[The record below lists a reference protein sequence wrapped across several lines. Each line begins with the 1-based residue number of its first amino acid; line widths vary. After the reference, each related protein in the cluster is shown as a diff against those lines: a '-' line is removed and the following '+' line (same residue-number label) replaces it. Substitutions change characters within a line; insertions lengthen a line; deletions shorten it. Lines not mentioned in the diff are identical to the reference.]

1 MVKVN
6 PTDKLVFDLEMF
18 QIDFNEQKKESL
30 RKEISE
36 KYGVPLKNVEVNF
49 KPVTVDDKGDKISL
63 ASDIITNI
71 QDPKFQQQLFEE
83 YIKTKGIEDVDFDA
97 LINIDKKVNAFVD
110 FDTYSKYKPYKV
122 KYLKWD
128 NYLSYGKDNYF
139 DFTKLKGLVLLTGQP
154 ENTSGK
160 TTLAIDLLRFALFG
174 RAEKSPTL
182 DSVFNTYLEEETEVK
197 VEAGIEI
204 DSVDYVIRRTI
215 TRPSL
220 KKRTAKSKA
229 KQKVEYFKLL
239 NGNYEEIENCEGES
253 GTQTNNIIK
262 ETVGNIEDFDLVI
275 SATAYTLGNLLRMGQ
290 TDKGKLFSRWLGLLS
305 IEEKEKIAKDLWK
318 KESQQLISNRYNKA
332 TLESEINDM
341 KIVIEND
348 NKSIIS
354 SQEKMNVANENIEK
368 LNKQKLEIIKN
379 RKQIKEDLIK
389 ADVATIENKTKYL
402 NNDLAINRSK
412 MSVKKERY
420 MQIKDVVF
428 DVELYNKKK
437 EEQRNI
443 DIEQAELRTKIA
455 TIKEDIK
462 RINNL
467 VEKKTCP
474 TCGHEIDI
482 IEQNGFIE
490 KDRQQIKELT
500 DKGVTNK
507 AKLDIIL
514 KEIAE
519 IEQKRVEENE
529 LNRLKP
535 EMSAIK
541 VQIDNIKL
549 QLAELSRQKEEIDT
563 NKENIRYNN
572 EIDNKIRL
580 VDENIRVETNI
591 KEEQIREIQ
600 NYKNEI
606 TNFTKQIEERNNIIK
621 KLTEEEK
628 VIRTWNIYKQMI
640 NSKDGIGKI
649 VLKKGLP
656 IINNE
661 ISRLLNGICDFKVEL
676 SIDENSKVCIDLIRD
691 GVKMDLGISASG
703 WESTVASIALRSALS
718 NICSFAK
725 PNIVTYDEV
734 LSGVSS
740 ENMENVFKLFK
751 RIQPNYDTIIHICH
765 DTTLV
770 DYHDYTI
777 FVLKENNISKIEFK

>member
-1 MVKVN
+1 MIKVN

-49 KPVTVDDKGDKISL
+49 VPVTVDDKGDKISL

-97 LINIDKKVNAFVD
+97 LVNIDKKVNAFVD

-128 NYLSYGKDNYF
+128 NYLSYGRDNYF

-174 RAEKSPTL
+174 KAEKSPTL
-182 DSVFNTYLEEETEVK
+182 DSVFNTYLEDETEVK

-204 DSVDYVIRRTI
+204 DGVDYVIRRTI
-215 TRPSL
+215 TRPAL

-239 NGNYEEIENCEGES
+239 NGNYEVIENCEGES

-348 NKSIIS
+348 NKQIIS
-354 SQEKMNVANENIEK
+354 SQEKMNVANDNIEK
-368 LNKQKLEIIKN
+368 LNKQKIEIIKN

-402 NNDLAINRSK
+402 NDSLATNRAK

-420 MQIKDVVF
+420 MQIKDVIF
-428 DVELYNKKK
+428 DVEAYNKKK
-437 EEQRNI
+437 DEQRNI

-482 IEQNGFIE
+482 FEQNGFIE
-490 KDRQQIKELT
+490 KDRQDIKELT
-500 DKGVTNK
+500 DKGVVNK
-507 AKLDIIL
+507 AKLDVIL

-519 IEQKRVEENE
+519 MEQKRVEENE

-549 QLAELSRQKEEIDT
+549 QLAELSRQKEEIET

-591 KEEQIREIQ
+591 KEQQIREIQ

-606 TNFTKQIEERNNIIK
+606 TLYTKEIENRNKIIV

-628 VIRTWNIYKQMI
+628 IVRDWNIYQELVGK
-640 NSKDGIGKI
+640 NGIIKI
-649 VLKKGLP
+649 VLKKALP
-656 IINNE
+656 ILNNE
-661 ISRLLNGICDFKVEL
+661 VSRLIDGLCDFEVIL
-676 SIDENSKVCIDLIRD
+676 SIDDNNKICIDLVRD
-691 GVKMDLGISASG
+691 GVKMDLGVAASG
-703 WESTVASIALRSALS
+703 WEGTVSSIALRSALA
-718 NICSFAK
+718 NIAALPRCSTTVF
-725 PNIVTYDEV
+725 DEV

-740 ENMENVFKLFK
+740 ENAENVFKLFR
-751 RIQPNYDTIIHICH
+751 RILSNYDNIIHICH
-765 DTTLV
+765 DQSLNEW
-770 DYHDYTI
+770 HDQTI
-777 FVLKENNISKIEFK
+777 VVTKKNNISQIEIK

>member
-30 RKEISE
+30 KKEISE

-49 KPVTVDDKGDKISL
+49 IPVTVDDKGDKISL

-97 LINIDKKVNAFVD
+97 LINIDKKVNTFID

-174 RAEKSPTL
+174 KAEKSPTL
-182 DSVFNTYLEEETEVK
+182 DSVFNTYLEDETEVK

-204 DSVDYVIRRTI
+204 DGIDYVIRRTI

-318 KESQQLISNRYNKA
+318 KESQKLISNRYNKA

-354 SQEKMNVANENIEK
+354 SQEKMNAASENIDK
-368 LNKQKLEIIKN
+368 YNKEKLEIIKN
-379 RKQIKEDLIK
+379 RKEIKEELIR
-389 ADVATIENKTKYL
+389 ADVTTIENNIKYCNQNL
-402 NNDLAINRSK
+402 EQQRGIMK
-412 MSVKKERY
+412 IKKERFF
-420 MQIKDVVF
+420 QIKDSVF
-428 DVELYNKKK
+428 NIDEFNKKK
-437 EEQRNI
+437 EEERNI
-443 DIEQAELRTKIA
+443 EIEQAELRTKISA
-455 TIKEDIK
+455 LKDDNK
-462 RINNL
+462 RIESL

-482 IEQNGFIE
+482 VEQTSFIN
-490 KDRQQIKELT
+490 KNNTKIKEY
-500 DKGVTNK
+500 TNTGIENK
-507 AKLDIIL
+507 KKLDEIK
-514 KEIAE
+514 KEITKL
-519 IEQKRVEENE
+519 EQKRVEENE

-541 VQIDNIKL
+541 VQIDNLKL
-549 QLAELSRQKEEIDT
+549 QIADWTRKKTEIET
-563 NKENIRYNN
+563 NKENIKYNN
-572 EIDNKIRL
+572 EIDNKIRI

-591 KEEQIREIQ
+591 KEQQIREIQ

-606 TNFTKQIEERNNIIK
+606 TQYTKEIENRGKIII

-628 VIRTWNIYKQMI
+628 VVRDWNIYQELVGK
-640 NSKDGIGKI
+640 NGIIKI
-649 VLKKGLP
+649 VLKRALP
-656 IINNE
+656 ILNNE
-661 ISRLLNGICDFKVEL
+661 VSRLIDGLCDFEVIL
-676 SIDENSKVCIDLIRD
+676 SIDDNNKICIDLVRD
-691 GVKMDLGISASG
+691 GVKMDLGVAASG
-703 WESTVASIALRSALS
+703 WEGTVSSIALRSALA
-718 NICSFAK
+718 NIAALPRCSTTVF
-725 PNIVTYDEV
+725 DEV

-740 ENMENVFKLFK
+740 ENAENVFKLFR
-751 RIQPNYDTIIHICH
+751 RILSNYDNIIHICH
-765 DTTLV
+765 DQSLNEW
-770 DYHDYTI
+770 HDQTI
-777 FVLKENNISKIEFK
+777 VVTKKNNISQIEIK

>member
-49 KPVTVDDKGDKISL
+49 IPVTVDDKGDKISL

-97 LINIDKKVNAFVD
+97 LVNIDKKVNAFVD

-174 RAEKSPTL
+174 KAEKSPTL
-182 DSVFNTYLEEETEVK
+182 DSVFNTYLEDETEVK

-204 DSVDYVIRRTI
+204 DGIDYVIRRTI

-318 KESQQLISNRYNKA
+318 KESQNLISNRYNKA

-368 LNKQKLEIIKN
+368 LNKQKIDIIKN

-389 ADVATIENKTKYL
+389 ADVATIENKTRYL
-402 NNDLAINRSK
+402 NNDLATNRSK

-443 DIEQAELRTKIA
+443 DIEQAELRTKIIN
-455 TIKEDIK
+455 IKEDIK

-467 VEKKTCP
+467 VEKKICP

-482 IEQNGFIE
+482 FEQNGFIE

-500 DKGVTNK
+500 DKGVANK
-507 AKLDIIL
+507 AKLDVIL

-519 IEQKRVEENE
+519 MEQKRVEENE

-549 QLAELSRQKEEIDT
+549 QLAELTRQKEEIET

-591 KEEQIREIQ
+591 KEQQIRVIQ

-606 TNFTKQIEERNNIIK
+606 TQYTKEIENRGKIII

-628 VIRTWNIYKQMI
+628 IVRDWNIYQELVGK
-640 NSKDGIGKI
+640 NGIIKI
-649 VLKKGLP
+649 VLKRALP
-656 IINNE
+656 ILNNE
-661 ISRLLNGICDFKVEL
+661 VSRLIDGLCDFEVIL
-676 SIDENSKVCIDLIRD
+676 SIDNNNKICIDLVRD
-691 GVKMDLGISASG
+691 GVKMDLGVAASG
-703 WESTVASIALRSALS
+703 WEGTVSSIALRSALA
-718 NICSFAK
+718 NIAALPRCSTTVF
-725 PNIVTYDEV
+725 DEV

-740 ENMENVFKLFK
+740 ENAENVFKLFR
-751 RIQPNYDTIIHICH
+751 RILSNYDNIIHICH
-765 DTTLV
+765 DQSLNEW
-770 DYHDYTI
+770 HDQTI
-777 FVLKENNISKIEFK
+777 VVTKKNNISQIEIK

>member
-6 PTDKLVFDLEMF
+6 PTDKLIFDLEMF

-30 RKEISE
+30 RKEISD

-49 KPVTVDDKGDKISL
+49 IPITVDDKGDKISL

-83 YIKTKGIEDVDFDA
+83 YIKAKGIEDVDFES
-97 LINIDKKVNAFVD
+97 LVNIDKKVNAFVD

-174 RAEKSPTL
+174 KAEKSPTL
-182 DSVFNTYLEEETEVK
+182 DSVFNTYLENETEVK

-204 DSVDYVIRRTI
+204 EGVDYVIRRTI
-215 TRPSL
+215 TRPTL
-220 KKRTAKSKA
+220 KKRSAKSKA

-318 KESQQLISNRYNKA
+318 KESQNLISNRYNKA

-368 LNKQKLEIIKN
+368 LNKQKIDIIKN

-389 ADVATIENKTKYL
+389 ADVATIENRTKFL
-402 NNDLAINRSK
+402 NEDLVANRAK
-412 MSVKKERY
+412 MSVKKQRY
-420 MQIKDVVF
+420 MEIKDAVF
-428 DVELYNKKK
+428 NIEAYNKKK

-443 DIEQAELRTKIA
+443 DIEQAELRTKIS
-455 TIKEDIK
+455 TFKEDIK
-462 RINNL
+462 RINAL

-482 IEQNGFIE
+482 IEQNSFIE
-490 KDRQQIKELT
+490 KNKQQIKELT
-500 DKGVTNK
+500 DKGITNK

-519 IEQKRVEENE
+519 MEQKRMEENE

-549 QLAELSRQKEEIDT
+549 QLTELTRQKEEIET

-580 VDENIRVETNI
+580 VDETIRVETNI

-606 TNFTKQIEERNNIIK
+606 TLYTKEIENRGKIII

-628 VIRTWNIYKQMI
+628 VVRDWNIYQELVGK
-640 NSKDGIGKI
+640 NGIIKI
-649 VLKKGLP
+649 VLKRALP
-656 IINNE
+656 ILNNE
-661 ISRLLNGICDFKVEL
+661 VSRLIDGLCDFDVVL
-676 SIDENSKVCIDLIRD
+676 SIDDNNKICIDLVRD
-691 GVKMDLGISASG
+691 GVKMDLGVAASG
-703 WESTVASIALRSALS
+703 WEGTVSSIALRSALA
-718 NICSFAK
+718 NIAALPRCSTTVF
-725 PNIVTYDEV
+725 DEV

-740 ENMENVFKLFK
+740 ENAENVFKLFR
-751 RIQPNYDTIIHICH
+751 RILSNYDNIIHICH
-765 DTTLV
+765 DQSLNEW
-770 DYHDYTI
+770 HDQTI
-777 FVLKENNISKIEFK
+777 VVTKKNNISQIEIK

>member
-49 KPVTVDDKGDKISL
+49 IPVTIDDKGDKISL

-97 LINIDKKVNAFVD
+97 LVNIDKKVNAFVD

-174 RAEKSPTL
+174 KAEKSPTL
-182 DSVFNTYLEEETEVK
+182 DSVFNTYLEDETEVK

-204 DSVDYVIRRTI
+204 DGIDYVIRRTI

-318 KESQQLISNRYNKA
+318 KESQNLISNRYNKA

-368 LNKQKLEIIKN
+368 LNKQKIDIIKN

-389 ADVATIENKTKYL
+389 ADVATIENKTRYL
-402 NNDLAINRSK
+402 NNDLATNRSK

-443 DIEQAELRTKIA
+443 DIEQAELRTKIIS
-455 TIKEDIK
+455 IKEDIK

-482 IEQNGFIE
+482 FEQNGFIE

-500 DKGVTNK
+500 DKGIANK
-507 AKLDIIL
+507 AKLDVIL

-519 IEQKRVEENE
+519 MEQKRVEENE

-549 QLAELSRQKEEIDT
+549 QLAELTRQKEEIET

-591 KEEQIREIQ
+591 KEQQIREIQ

-606 TNFTKQIEERNNIIK
+606 TQYTKEIENRAKIIAKLIEE
-621 KLTEEEK
+621 ES
-628 VIRTWNIYKQMI
+628 VIRTWNIYRELMG
-640 NSKDGIGKI
+640 KDGIVKI
-649 VLKKGLP
+649 VLKKALP
-656 IINNE
+656 ILNNE
-661 ISRLLNGICDFKVEL
+661 IARLLNGLCDFDVVL
-676 SIDENSKVCIDLIRD
+676 SIDENNKICLDLIRD
-691 GVKMDLGISASG
+691 GVKMPIEISASG
-703 WESTVASIALRSALS
+703 WETTIASIALRSALS
-718 NICSFAK
+718 NICSFAR

-740 ENMENVFKLFK
+740 ENMENVFNLFK

-765 DTTLV
+765 DQSLNEW
-770 DYHDYTI
+770 HDQTI
-777 FVLKENNISKIEFK
+777 VVTKKNNISQIELK

>member
-49 KPVTVDDKGDKISL
+49 IPVTVDDKGDKISL

-97 LINIDKKVNAFVD
+97 LVNIDKKVNAFVD
-110 FDTYSKYKPYKV
+110 FDAYSKYKPYKV

-128 NYLSYGKDNYF
+128 NYLSYGKDNYL

-174 RAEKSPTL
+174 KAEKSPTL
-182 DSVFNTYLEEETEVK
+182 DSVFNTYLEDETEVK

-204 DSVDYVIRRTI
+204 DGIDYVIRRTI

-318 KESQQLISNRYNKA
+318 KESQNLISNRYNKA

-368 LNKQKLEIIKN
+368 LNKQKIDIIKN

-389 ADVATIENKTKYL
+389 ADVATIENKTRYL
-402 NNDLAINRSK
+402 NNDLATNRSK

-443 DIEQAELRTKIA
+443 DIEQAELRTKIIS
-455 TIKEDIK
+455 IKEDIK

-467 VEKKTCP
+467 VEKKICP

-482 IEQNGFIE
+482 FEQNSFIE

-500 DKGVTNK
+500 DKGVANK
-507 AKLDIIL
+507 AKLDVIL

-519 IEQKRVEENE
+519 MEQKRVEENE

-549 QLAELSRQKEEIDT
+549 QLAELTRQKQEIET

-591 KEEQIREIQ
+591 KEQQIREIQ

-606 TNFTKQIEERNNIIK
+606 TQYTKEIENRGKIII

-628 VIRTWNIYKQMI
+628 IVRDWNIYQELVGK
-640 NSKDGIGKI
+640 NGIIKI
-649 VLKKGLP
+649 VLKRALP
-656 IINNE
+656 ILNNE
-661 ISRLLNGICDFKVEL
+661 VSRLIDGLCDFEVIL
-676 SIDENSKVCIDLIRD
+676 SIDNNNKICIDLVRD
-691 GVKMDLGISASG
+691 GVKMDLSVAASG
-703 WESTVASIALRSALS
+703 WEGTVSSIALRSALA
-718 NICSFAK
+718 NIAALPRCSTTVF
-725 PNIVTYDEV
+725 DEV

-740 ENMENVFKLFK
+740 ENAENVFKLFR
-751 RIQPNYDTIIHICH
+751 RILSNYDNIIHICH
-765 DTTLV
+765 DQSLNEW
-770 DYHDYTI
+770 HDQTI
-777 FVLKENNISKIEFK
+777 VVTKKNNISQIEIK

>member
-1 MVKVN
+1 MIKVN

-49 KPVTVDDKGDKISL
+49 VPVTVDDKGDKISL

-97 LINIDKKVNAFVD
+97 LVNIDKKVNAFVD

-174 RAEKSPTL
+174 KAEKSPTL
-182 DSVFNTYLEEETEVK
+182 DSVFNTYLEKETEVK

-204 DSVDYVIRRTI
+204 DGVDYVIRRTI

-220 KKRTAKSKA
+220 TKRSAKSKA

-332 TLESEINDM
+332 TLESEISDM

-348 NKSIIS
+348 NKQIIS
-354 SQEKMNVANENIEK
+354 SQEKMNVANDNIEK
-368 LNKQKLEIIKN
+368 LNKQKIEIIKN

-402 NNDLAINRSK
+402 NDSLATNRAK

-420 MQIKDVVF
+420 MQIKDVIF
-428 DVELYNKKK
+428 DVEAYNKKK
-437 EEQRNI
+437 DEQRNI

-482 IEQNGFIE
+482 FEQNGFIE
-490 KDRQQIKELT
+490 KDRQDIKELT
-500 DKGVTNK
+500 DKGVVNK
-507 AKLDIIL
+507 AKLDVIL

-519 IEQKRVEENE
+519 MEQKRVEENE

-549 QLAELSRQKEEIDT
+549 QLAELSRQKEEIET

-591 KEEQIREIQ
+591 KEQQIREIQ

-606 TNFTKQIEERNNIIK
+606 TVYTKEIENRNKIIVK
-621 KLTEEEK
+621 ITEEEK
-628 VIRTWNIYKQMI
+628 IVRDWNIYQELVGK
-640 NSKDGIGKI
+640 NGIIKI
-649 VLKKGLP
+649 VLKKALP
-656 IINNE
+656 ILNNE
-661 ISRLLNGICDFKVEL
+661 VSRLIDGLCDFEVIL
-676 SIDENSKVCIDLIRD
+676 SIDDNNKICIDLVRD
-691 GVKMDLGISASG
+691 GVKMDLGVAASG
-703 WESTVASIALRSALS
+703 WEGTVSSIALRSALA
-718 NICSFAK
+718 NIAALPRCSTTVF
-725 PNIVTYDEV
+725 DEV

-740 ENMENVFKLFK
+740 ENAENVFKLFR
-751 RIQPNYDTIIHICH
+751 RILSNYDNIIHICH
-765 DTTLV
+765 DQSLNEW
-770 DYHDYTI
+770 HDQTI
-777 FVLKENNISKIEFK
+777 VVTKKNNISQIEIK

>member
-49 KPVTVDDKGDKISL
+49 VPVTVDDKGDKISL

-97 LINIDKKVNAFVD
+97 LVNIDKKVNAFVD

-174 RAEKSPTL
+174 KAEKSPTL
-182 DSVFNTYLEEETEVK
+182 DSVFNTYLEDETEVK

-204 DSVDYVIRRTI
+204 DGVDYVIRRTI

-239 NGNYEEIENCEGES
+239 NGSYEEIENCEGES

-262 ETVGNIEDFDLVI
+262 ETVGNIDDFDLVI

-305 IEEKEKIAKDLWK
+305 IEEKDQIAKDLWK
-318 KESQQLISNRYNKA
+318 KESQKLISNTYNKA
-332 TLESEINDM
+332 TLESEVNDM

-348 NKSIIS
+348 NKLIIA

-368 LNKQKLEIIKN
+368 LNKQKIEIIKN

-389 ADVATIENKTKYL
+389 ADVATIENKTRYL
-402 NNDLAINRSK
+402 NNELATNRAK

-428 DVELYNKKK
+428 DVGLYNKKK
-437 EEQRNI
+437 EEQRTI

-455 TIKEDIK
+455 NIKEDIK

-467 VEKKTCP
+467 LEKKMCP

-482 IEQNGFIE
+482 LEQNGFIE
-490 KDRQQIKELT
+490 KDKQQIKELT
-500 DKGVTNK
+500 DKGVANK
-507 AKLDIIL
+507 TKLDVIF

-519 IEQKRVEENE
+519 MEQKQLEENE

-549 QLAELSRQKEEIDT
+549 QLVELSRQKEEIET

-580 VDENIRVETNI
+580 VDESIRVETNI
-591 KEEQIREIQ
+591 KEQQIREIQ

-606 TNFTKQIEERNNIIK
+606 TFYTKEIENRGKIIV

-628 VIRTWNIYKQMI
+628 IVRDWKIYQELIGK
-640 NSKDGIGKI
+640 NGIIKI
-649 VLKKGLP
+649 VLKRALP
-656 IINNE
+656 ILNNE
-661 ISRLLNGICDFKVEL
+661 ISRLIDGLCDFEVIL
-676 SIDENSKVCIDLIRD
+676 SIDNNNKICIDLVRD
-691 GVKMDLGISASG
+691 GVKMDLGVAASG
-703 WESTVASIALRSALS
+703 WEGTVSSLALRFALS
-718 NICSFAK
+718 NICSLPR
-725 PNIVTYDEV
+725 PNFSVWDEI

-740 ENMENVFKLFK
+740 ENVENIFNLFR
-751 RIQPNYDTIIHICH
+751 RINHYYDFIIHICH
-765 DTTLV
+765 DNSLSE
-770 DYHDYTI
+770 YHDATI
-777 FVLKENNISKIEFK
+777 MVEKKNNISHIKI

>member
-49 KPVTVDDKGDKISL
+49 IPVTVDDKGDKISL

-97 LINIDKKVNAFVD
+97 LVNIDKKVNAFVD
-110 FDTYSKYKPYKV
+110 FDAYSKYKPYKV

-174 RAEKSPTL
+174 KAEKSPTL
-182 DSVFNTYLEEETEVK
+182 DSVFNTYLEDETEVK

-204 DSVDYVIRRTI
+204 DGIDYVIRRTI

-318 KESQQLISNRYNKA
+318 KESQNLISNRYNKA

-368 LNKQKLEIIKN
+368 LNKQKIEIIKN

-389 ADVATIENKTKYL
+389 ADVATIENKTRYL
-402 NNDLAINRSK
+402 NNDLATNRSK

-443 DIEQAELRTKIA
+443 DIEQAELRTKIIS
-455 TIKEDIK
+455 IKEDIK

-482 IEQNGFIE
+482 FEQNGFIE

-500 DKGVTNK
+500 DKGVANK
-507 AKLDIIL
+507 AKLDVIL

-519 IEQKRVEENE
+519 MEQKRVEENE

-549 QLAELSRQKEEIDT
+549 QLAELTRQKEEIET

-591 KEEQIREIQ
+591 KEQQIREIQ

-606 TNFTKQIEERNNIIK
+606 TQYTKEIENRTKIIAKLIEE
-621 KLTEEEK
+621 ES
-628 VIRTWNIYKQMI
+628 VIRTWNIYRELMG
-640 NSKDGIGKI
+640 KDGIVKI
-649 VLKKGLP
+649 VLKKALP
-656 IINNE
+656 ILNNE
-661 ISRLLNGICDFKVEL
+661 IARLLNGLCDFDVVL
-676 SIDENSKVCIDLIRD
+676 SIDENNKICLDLIRD
-691 GVKMDLGISASG
+691 GVKMPIEISASG
-703 WESTVASIALRSALS
+703 WETTIASIALRSALS
-718 NICSFAK
+718 NICSFAR

-740 ENMENVFKLFK
+740 ENMENVFNLFK

-765 DTTLV
+765 DQSLNEW
-770 DYHDYTI
+770 HDQTI
-777 FVLKENNISKIEFK
+777 VVTKKNNISQIELK

>member
-49 KPVTVDDKGDKISL
+49 VPVTVDDKGDKISL

-97 LINIDKKVNAFVD
+97 LVNIDKKVNAFVD

-174 RAEKSPTL
+174 KAEKSPTL
-182 DSVFNTYLEEETEVK
+182 DSVFNTYLEDETEVK

-204 DSVDYVIRRTI
+204 DGVDYVIRRTI

-239 NGNYEEIENCEGES
+239 NGSYEEIENCEGES

-262 ETVGNIEDFDLVI
+262 ETVGNIDDFDLVI

-305 IEEKEKIAKDLWK
+305 IEEKDQIAKDLWK
-318 KESQQLISNRYNKA
+318 KESQKLISNTYNKA
-332 TLESEINDM
+332 TLESEVNDM

-348 NKSIIS
+348 NKLIIA

-368 LNKQKLEIIKN
+368 LNKQKIEIIKN

-389 ADVATIENKTKYL
+389 ADVATIENKTRYL
-402 NNDLAINRSK
+402 NNELATNRAK

-428 DVELYNKKK
+428 DVGLYNKKK
-437 EEQRNI
+437 EEQRTI

-455 TIKEDIK
+455 NIKEDIK

-467 VEKKTCP
+467 LEKKMCP

-482 IEQNGFIE
+482 LEQNGFIE

-500 DKGVTNK
+500 DKGVANK
-507 AKLDIIL
+507 TKLDVIF

-519 IEQKRVEENE
+519 MEQKRLEENE

-549 QLAELSRQKEEIDT
+549 QLVELSRQKEEIET

-580 VDENIRVETNI
+580 VDESIRVETNI
-591 KEEQIREIQ
+591 KEQQIREIQ

-606 TNFTKQIEERNNIIK
+606 TFYTKEIENRGKIIV

-628 VIRTWNIYKQMI
+628 IVRDWKIYQELIGK
-640 NSKDGIGKI
+640 NGIIKI
-649 VLKKGLP
+649 VLKRALP
-656 IINNE
+656 ILNNE
-661 ISRLLNGICDFKVEL
+661 ISRLIDGLCDFEVIL
-676 SIDENSKVCIDLIRD
+676 SIDNNNKICIDLVRD
-691 GVKMDLGISASG
+691 GVKMDLGVAASG
-703 WESTVASIALRSALS
+703 WEGTVSSLALRFALS
-718 NICSFAK
+718 NICSLPR
-725 PNIVTYDEV
+725 PNFSVWDEI

-740 ENMENVFKLFK
+740 ENVENIFNLFR
-751 RIQPNYDTIIHICH
+751 RINHYYDFIIHICH
-765 DTTLV
+765 DNSLSE
-770 DYHDYTI
+770 YHDATI
-777 FVLKENNISKIEFK
+777 MVEKKNNISHIKI

>member
-49 KPVTVDDKGDKISL
+49 VPVTVDDKGDKISL

-97 LINIDKKVNAFVD
+97 LVNIDKKVNAFVD

-128 NYLSYGKDNYF
+128 NYLSYGRDNYF

-174 RAEKSPTL
+174 KAEKSPTL
-182 DSVFNTYLEEETEVK
+182 DSVFNTYLEDETEVK

-204 DSVDYVIRRTI
+204 DGIDYVIRRTI
-215 TRPSL
+215 TRPTL

-239 NGNYEEIENCEGES
+239 NGNYEVIENCEGES

-348 NKSIIS
+348 NKQIIS
-354 SQEKMNVANENIEK
+354 SQEKMNVANDNIEK
-368 LNKQKLEIIKN
+368 LNKQKIEIIKN

-402 NNDLAINRSK
+402 NDSLATNRAK

-420 MQIKDVVF
+420 MQIKDVIF
-428 DVELYNKKK
+428 DVEAYNKKK
-437 EEQRNI
+437 DEQRNI

-482 IEQNGFIE
+482 FEQNGFIE
-490 KDRQQIKELT
+490 KDRQDIKELT
-500 DKGVTNK
+500 DKGVVNK
-507 AKLDIIL
+507 AKLDVIL

-519 IEQKRVEENE
+519 MEQKRVEENE

-549 QLAELSRQKEEIDT
+549 QLAELSRQKEEIET

-591 KEEQIREIQ
+591 KEQQIREIQ

-606 TNFTKQIEERNNIIK
+606 TLYTKEIENRNKIIV

-628 VIRTWNIYKQMI
+628 IVRDWNIYQELVGK
-640 NSKDGIGKI
+640 NGIIKI
-649 VLKKGLP
+649 VLKKALP
-656 IINNE
+656 ILNNE
-661 ISRLLNGICDFKVEL
+661 VSRLIDGLCDFEVIL
-676 SIDENSKVCIDLIRD
+676 SIDDNNKICIDLVRD
-691 GVKMDLGISASG
+691 GVKMDLGVAASG
-703 WESTVASIALRSALS
+703 WEGTVSSIALRSALA
-718 NICSFAK
+718 NIAALPRCSTTVF
-725 PNIVTYDEV
+725 DEV

-740 ENMENVFKLFK
+740 ENAENVFKLFR
-751 RIQPNYDTIIHICH
+751 RILSNYDNIIHICH
-765 DTTLV
+765 DQSLNEW
-770 DYHDYTI
+770 HDQTI
-777 FVLKENNISKIEFK
+777 VVTKKNNISQIEIK

>member
-1 MVKVN
+1 MIKVN
-6 PTDKLVFDLEMF
+6 PTDRLVFDLEMF

-49 KPVTVDDKGDKISL
+49 VPVTVDDKGDKISL

-97 LINIDKKVNAFVD
+97 LVNIDKKVNAFVD

-128 NYLSYGKDNYF
+128 NYLSYGRDNYF

-174 RAEKSPTL
+174 KAEKSPTL
-182 DSVFNTYLEEETEVK
+182 DSVFNTYLEDETEVK

-204 DSVDYVIRRTI
+204 DGIDYVIRRTI
-215 TRPSL
+215 TRPTL

-239 NGNYEEIENCEGES
+239 NGNYEVIENCEGES

-348 NKSIIS
+348 NKQIIS
-354 SQEKMNVANENIEK
+354 SQEKMNVANDNIEK
-368 LNKQKLEIIKN
+368 LNKQKIEIIKN

-402 NNDLAINRSK
+402 NDSLATNRAK

-420 MQIKDVVF
+420 MQIKDVIF
-428 DVELYNKKK
+428 DVEAYNKKK
-437 EEQRNI
+437 DEQRNI

-482 IEQNGFIE
+482 FEQNGFIE
-490 KDRQQIKELT
+490 KDRQNIKELT
-500 DKGVTNK
+500 DKGVVNK
-507 AKLDIIL
+507 AKLDVIL

-519 IEQKRVEENE
+519 MEQKRVEENE

-549 QLAELSRQKEEIDT
+549 QLAELSRQKEEIET

-572 EIDNKIRL
+572 EIENKIRL
-580 VDENIRVETNI
+580 VDETIRVETNI
-591 KEEQIREIQ
+591 KEQQIREIQ

-606 TNFTKQIEERNNIIK
+606 TVYTKEIENRNKIIVK
-621 KLTEEEK
+621 ITEEEK
-628 VIRTWNIYKQMI
+628 IVRDWNIYQELVGK
-640 NSKDGIGKI
+640 NGIIKI
-649 VLKKGLP
+649 VLKKALP
-656 IINNE
+656 ILNNE
-661 ISRLLNGICDFKVEL
+661 VSRLIDGLCDFEVIL
-676 SIDENSKVCIDLIRD
+676 SIDDNNKICIDLVRD
-691 GVKMDLGISASG
+691 GVKMDLGVAASG
-703 WESTVASIALRSALS
+703 WEGTVSSIALRSALA
-718 NICSFAK
+718 NIAALPRCSTTVF
-725 PNIVTYDEV
+725 DEV

-740 ENMENVFKLFK
+740 ENAENVFKLFR
-751 RIQPNYDTIIHICH
+751 RILSNYDNIIHICH
-765 DTTLV
+765 DQSLNEW
-770 DYHDYTI
+770 HDQTI
-777 FVLKENNISKIEFK
+777 VVTKKNNISQIEIK

>member
-49 KPVTVDDKGDKISL
+49 VPVTVDDKGDKISL

-97 LINIDKKVNAFVD
+97 LVNIDKKVNAFVD

-174 RAEKSPTL
+174 KAEKSPTL
-182 DSVFNTYLEEETEVK
+182 DSVFNTYLEDETEVK

-204 DSVDYVIRRTI
+204 DGVDYVIRRTI

-229 KQKVEYFKLL
+229 KQKVEYFKIL
-239 NGNYEEIENCEGES
+239 NGSYEEIENCEGES

-262 ETVGNIEDFDLVI
+262 ETVGNIDDFDLVI

-305 IEEKEKIAKDLWK
+305 IEEKDQIAKDLWK
-318 KESQQLISNRYNKA
+318 KESQKLISNTYNKA
-332 TLESEINDM
+332 TLESEVNDM

-348 NKSIIS
+348 NKLIIA

-368 LNKQKLEIIKN
+368 LNKQKIEIIKN

-389 ADVATIENKTKYL
+389 ADVATIENKTRYL
-402 NNDLAINRSK
+402 NNELATNRAK

-428 DVELYNKKK
+428 DVGLYNKKK
-437 EEQRNI
+437 EEQRTI

-455 TIKEDIK
+455 NIKEDIK

-467 VEKKTCP
+467 LEKKMCP

-482 IEQNGFIE
+482 LEQNGFIE

-500 DKGVTNK
+500 DKGVANK
-507 AKLDIIL
+507 TKLDVIF

-519 IEQKRVEENE
+519 MEQKRLEENE

-549 QLAELSRQKEEIDT
+549 QLVELSRQKEEIET

-580 VDENIRVETNI
+580 VDESIRVETNI
-591 KEEQIREIQ
+591 KEQQIREIQ

-606 TNFTKQIEERNNIIK
+606 TFYTKEIENRGKIIV

-628 VIRTWNIYKQMI
+628 IVRDWKIYQELVGK
-640 NSKDGIGKI
+640 NGIIKI
-649 VLKKGLP
+649 VLKRALP
-656 IINNE
+656 ILNNE
-661 ISRLLNGICDFKVEL
+661 ISRLIDGLCDFEVIL
-676 SIDENSKVCIDLIRD
+676 SIDNNNKICIDLVRD
-691 GVKMDLGISASG
+691 GVKMDLGVAASG
-703 WESTVASIALRSALS
+703 WEGTVSSLALRFALS
-718 NICSFAK
+718 NICSLPR
-725 PNIVTYDEV
+725 PNFSVWDEI

-740 ENMENVFKLFK
+740 ENVENIFNLFR
-751 RIQPNYDTIIHICH
+751 RINHYYDFIIHICH
-765 DTTLV
+765 DNSLSE
-770 DYHDYTI
+770 YHDATI
-777 FVLKENNISKIEFK
+777 MVEKKNNISHIKI

>member
-49 KPVTVDDKGDKISL
+49 IPVTVDDKGDKISL

-97 LINIDKKVNAFVD
+97 LVNIDKKVNAFVD

-174 RAEKSPTL
+174 KAEKSPTL
-182 DSVFNTYLEEETEVK
+182 DSVFNTYLEDETEVK

-204 DSVDYVIRRTI
+204 DGVDYVIRRTI

-318 KESQQLISNRYNKA
+318 KESQKLISNKYNKA

-341 KIVIEND
+341 RIVIEND

-368 LNKQKLEIIKN
+368 LNKQKIEIIKN

-389 ADVATIENKTKYL
+389 ADVATIENKTRYL
-402 NNDLAINRSK
+402 NNDLATNRSK

-443 DIEQAELRTKIA
+443 DIEQAELRTKIIS
-455 TIKEDIK
+455 IKEDIK

-482 IEQNGFIE
+482 FEQNGFIE

-500 DKGVTNK
+500 DKGIANK
-507 AKLDIIL
+507 AKLDVIL

-519 IEQKRVEENE
+519 MEQKRVEENE

-549 QLAELSRQKEEIDT
+549 QLAELTRQKEEIET

-591 KEEQIREIQ
+591 KEQQIREIQ

-606 TNFTKQIEERNNIIK
+606 TQYTKEIENRAKIIAKLIEEEN
-621 KLTEEEK
+621 
-628 VIRTWNIYKQMI
+628 VIRTWNIYRELMG
-640 NSKDGIGKI
+640 KDGIVKI
-649 VLKKGLP
+649 VLKKALP
-656 IINNE
+656 ILNNE
-661 ISRLLNGICDFKVEL
+661 IARLLNGLCDFDVVL
-676 SIDENSKVCIDLIRD
+676 SIDENNKICLDLIRD
-691 GVKMDLGISASG
+691 GVKMPIEISASG
-703 WESTVASIALRSALS
+703 WETTIASIALRSALS
-718 NICSFAK
+718 NICSFAR

-740 ENMENVFKLFK
+740 ENMENVFNLFK

-765 DTTLV
+765 DQSLNEW
-770 DYHDYTI
+770 HDQTI
-777 FVLKENNISKIEFK
+777 VVTKKNNISQIELK

>member
-1 MVKVN
+1 MIKVN

-49 KPVTVDDKGDKISL
+49 VPVTVDDKGDKISL

-97 LINIDKKVNAFVD
+97 LVNIDKKVNAFVD

-128 NYLSYGKDNYF
+128 NYLSYGRDNYF

-182 DSVFNTYLEEETEVK
+182 DSVFNTYLEDETEVK

-204 DSVDYVIRRTI
+204 DGIDYVIRRTI
-215 TRPSL
+215 TRPTL

-239 NGNYEEIENCEGES
+239 NGNYEVIENCEGES

-348 NKSIIS
+348 NKQIIS
-354 SQEKMNVANENIEK
+354 SQEKMNVANDNIEK
-368 LNKQKLEIIKN
+368 LNKQKIEIIKN

-402 NNDLAINRSK
+402 SDSLATNRAK

-420 MQIKDVVF
+420 MQIKDVIF
-428 DVELYNKKK
+428 DVEAYNKKK
-437 EEQRNI
+437 DEQRNI

-482 IEQNGFIE
+482 FEQNGFIE
-490 KDRQQIKELT
+490 KERQDIKELT
-500 DKGVTNK
+500 DKGVVNK
-507 AKLDIIL
+507 AKLDVIL

-519 IEQKRVEENE
+519 MEQKRVEENE

-549 QLAELSRQKEEIDT
+549 QLAELSRQKEEIET

-606 TNFTKQIEERNNIIK
+606 TLYTKEIENRNKIIV

-628 VIRTWNIYKQMI
+628 IVRDWNIYQELVGK
-640 NSKDGIGKI
+640 NGIIKI
-649 VLKKGLP
+649 VLKKALP
-656 IINNE
+656 ILNNE
-661 ISRLLNGICDFKVEL
+661 VSRLIDGLCDFEVIL
-676 SIDENSKVCIDLIRD
+676 SIDDNNKICIDLVRD
-691 GVKMDLGISASG
+691 CVKMDLGVSASG
-703 WESTVASIALRSALS
+703 WEGTVSSIALRSALA
-718 NICSFAK
+718 NIAALPRCSTTVF
-725 PNIVTYDEV
+725 DEV

-740 ENMENVFKLFK
+740 ENAENVFKLFR
-751 RIQPNYDTIIHICH
+751 RILSNYDNIIHICH
-765 DTTLV
+765 DQSLNEW
-770 DYHDYTI
+770 HDQTI
-777 FVLKENNISKIEFK
+777 VVTKKNNISQIEIK

>member
-49 KPVTVDDKGDKISL
+49 VPVTVDDKGDKISL

-97 LINIDKKVNAFVD
+97 LVNIDKKVNAFVD

-174 RAEKSPTL
+174 KAEKSPTL
-182 DSVFNTYLEEETEVK
+182 DSVFNTYLEDETEVK

-204 DSVDYVIRRTI
+204 DGVDYVIRRTI

-305 IEEKEKIAKDLWK
+305 IEEKDQIAKDLWK
-318 KESQQLISNRYNKA
+318 KESQKLISNTYNKA
-332 TLESEINDM
+332 TLESEVNDM

-348 NKSIIS
+348 NKLIIA

-368 LNKQKLEIIKN
+368 LNKQKIEIIKN

-389 ADVATIENKTKYL
+389 ADVATIENKTRYL
-402 NNDLAINRSK
+402 NNELATNRAK

-428 DVELYNKKK
+428 DVGLYNKKK
-437 EEQRNI
+437 EEQRTI

-455 TIKEDIK
+455 NIKEDIK

-467 VEKKTCP
+467 LEKKMCP

-482 IEQNGFIE
+482 LEQNGFIE

-500 DKGVTNK
+500 DKGVANK
-507 AKLDIIL
+507 TKLDVIF

-519 IEQKRVEENE
+519 MEQKRLEENE

-549 QLAELSRQKEEIDT
+549 QLVELSRQKEEIET

-580 VDENIRVETNI
+580 VDESIRVETNI
-591 KEEQIREIQ
+591 KEQQIREIQ

-606 TNFTKQIEERNNIIK
+606 TFYTKEIENRGKIIV

-628 VIRTWNIYKQMI
+628 IVRDWKIYQELVGK
-640 NSKDGIGKI
+640 NGIIKI
-649 VLKKGLP
+649 VLKRALP
-656 IINNE
+656 ILNNE
-661 ISRLLNGICDFKVEL
+661 ISRLIDGLCDFEVIL
-676 SIDENSKVCIDLIRD
+676 SIDNNNKICIDLVRD
-691 GVKMDLGISASG
+691 GVKMDLGVAASG
-703 WESTVASIALRSALS
+703 WEGTVSSLALRFALS
-718 NICSFAK
+718 NICSLPR
-725 PNIVTYDEV
+725 PNFSVWDEI

-740 ENMENVFKLFK
+740 ENVENIFNLFR
-751 RIQPNYDTIIHICH
+751 RINHYYDFIIHICH
-765 DTTLV
+765 DNSLSE
-770 DYHDYTI
+770 YHDTTI
-777 FVLKENNISKIEFK
+777 MVEKKNNISHIKI

>member
-49 KPVTVDDKGDKISL
+49 IPVTVDDKGDKISL

-83 YIKTKGIEDVDFDA
+83 YIKMKGIEDVDFDA
-97 LINIDKKVNAFVD
+97 LLNIDKKVNAFVD

-174 RAEKSPTL
+174 KAEKSPTL
-182 DSVFNTYLEEETEVK
+182 DSVFNTYLEKETEVK

-204 DSVDYVIRRTI
+204 DGVDYVIRRTI

-220 KKRTAKSKA
+220 TKRSAKSKA

-332 TLESEINDM
+332 TLEYEINDM

-348 NKSIIS
+348 NKLIIS
-354 SQEKMNVANENIEK
+354 SQDKMNVANENIEK
-368 LNKQKLEIIKN
+368 LNKQKIDIIKN
-379 RKQIKEDLIK
+379 RKQIKENLIK

-402 NNDLAINRSK
+402 NDDLAINRSK

-500 DKGVTNK
+500 EKGVANK
-507 AKLDIIL
+507 AKLDAIL

-519 IEQKRVEENE
+519 MEQKRVEENE

-549 QLAELSRQKEEIDT
+549 QLAELSRQKEEIET

-580 VDENIRVETNI
+580 VDEHIRVETNI
-591 KEEQIREIQ
+591 KEQQIREIQ

-606 TNFTKQIEERNNIIK
+606 TLYTKEIENRDKIIV

-628 VIRTWNIYKQMI
+628 VVRDWNIYQELVGK
-640 NSKDGIGKI
+640 NGIIKI
-649 VLKKGLP
+649 VLKRALP
-656 IINNE
+656 ILNNE
-661 ISRLLNGICDFKVEL
+661 VSRLIDGLCDFEVIL
-676 SIDENSKVCIDLIRD
+676 SIDDNNKICIDLVRD
-691 GVKMDLGISASG
+691 GVKMDLGVAASG
-703 WESTVASIALRSALS
+703 WEGTVSSLALRFALS
-718 NICSFAK
+718 NICSLPR
-725 PNIVTYDEV
+725 PNFSVWDEI

-740 ENMENVFKLFK
+740 ENVENIFNLFR
-751 RIQPNYDTIIHICH
+751 RINHYYDFIIHICH
-765 DTTLV
+765 DNSLSE
-770 DYHDYTI
+770 YHDTTI
-777 FVLKENNISKIEFK
+777 MVEKINNISHIKI